1 MTDSDDDAPRTG
13 APGRSGLAEQ
23 QRREQILT
31 AACRL
36 FQHYGA
42 KKTTVADIAGE
53 AGVGTGSVYLEFR
66 SKTEIVFALSERTHH
81 KVLAAMQQALA
92 AEGPPRQRLRLAF
105 DARFAAFADIANDGA
120 HAAELLHCQ
129 STPVTRTWHAFEGQ
143 QQLLLVAF
151 LDQHAASLTTCRRP
165 WRTSA
170 AAAAALLAAYSRF
183 APPLM
188 GAADVEEAATLLQEV
203 HAWVLGVE

>member
-1 MTDSDDDAPRTG
+1 MTDASKESER
-13 APGRSGLAEQ
+13 

-42 KKTTVADIAGE
+42 KKTTVADIADE

-81 KVLAAMQQALA
+81 KVLVAMQQAL
-92 AEGPPRQRLRLAF
+92 EGKGPPCQRLRLAF
-105 DARFAAFADIANDGA
+105 DARFAAFASIANDGV

-129 STPVTRTWHAFEGQ
+129 STPVRRTWTAFERQ
-143 QQLLLVAF
+143 QQLLLMAF
-151 LDQHAASLTTCRRP
+151 LDQNATALTTCRRP

-188 GAADVEEAATLLQEV
+188 GAGDVEDLAPLLEEV
-203 HAWVLGVE
+203 HAWVLGEG